1 MGQISL
7 NREDS
12 MRILNN
18 PDSDPDARVIAA
30 VAVALFEA
38 NEQAFDLSKEARAIV
53 LKLSYLVAAAIYDL
67 DGQ

>member
-18 PDSDPDARVIAA
+18 SESAPDSHRARHG
-30 VAVALFEA
+30 LT
-38 NEQAFDLSKEARAIV
+38 RRRHPH
-53 LKLSYLVAAAIYDL
+53 
-67 DGQ
+67 